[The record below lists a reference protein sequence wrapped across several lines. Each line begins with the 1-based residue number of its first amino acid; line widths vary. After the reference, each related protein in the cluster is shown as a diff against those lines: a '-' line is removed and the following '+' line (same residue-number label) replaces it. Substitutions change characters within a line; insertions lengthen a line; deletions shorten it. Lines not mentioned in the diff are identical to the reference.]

1 MLHFITRIVICSFGF
16 RKSTA
21 VPPVFLS
28 GRLFLFVS
36 AQSYITLT
44 ILAILAQ
51 LSFQLLYE
59 LVVDCYIHVA
69 NSQPHCNEAD
79 NFNTVSRPLKE
90 RKKRYFQSLKSSVA
104 RIEPLLFF
112 IAKHPLPYRCR
123 CRLCTDECS
132 KRAQTEIRM
141 SFFREKRR
149 GFVKTA

>member
-1 MLHFITRIVICSFGF
+1 VPAETARAIMLHFITRIVICSFGF

-21 VPPVFLS
+21 VPPIFLS

-79 NFNTVSRPLKE
+79 NFNAVFRPLKE
-90 RKKRYFQSLKSSVA
+90 RKKT
-104 RIEPLLFF
+104 LL
-112 IAKHPLPYRCR
+112 C
-123 CRLCTDECS
+123 
-132 KRAQTEIRM
+132 
-141 SFFREKRR
+141 
-149 GFVKTA
+149 